1 MIATPDPASPVEA
14 VALELSEMRKIGMSV
29 PEAAEIY
36 VRANPAEIE
45 EYRMSMK
52 ISEIADLVIFLSSSC

>member
-1 MIATPDPASPVEA
+1 MMAIPDLASPVDA
-14 VALELSEMRKIGMSV
+14 VALELAEMRKLGMSV

-45 EYRMSMK
+45 EYRISMK
-52 ISEIADLVIFLSSSC
+52 ISEIADLVIFLSSDC